1 MILNLVSRTSLLSEQ
16 QFFLPEIY
24 INIFQT
30 ISIIGSVWVTLKV
43 GVFTRISLVAQSVNP
58 SNILWILAIILTL
71 SVLNVQGNILPANV
85 MQRKMISVAAI
96 ASVLLNLLVATKA
109 TLLIHPAVQFMWKQR
124 GGQKTDAV
132 FALSLFTW
140 YVH

>member
-43 GVFTRISLVAQSVNP
+43 GGFTPISLVAQSVDP
-58 SNILWILAIILTL
+58 LNILWILAIILTL

-96 ASVLLNLLVATKA
+96 ASVLLNLLVAKKSTP
-109 TLLIHPAVQFMWKQR
+109 LIF
-124 GGQKTDAV
+124 
-132 FALSLFTW
+132 LI
-140 YVH
+140 